1 TASAPVSS
9 GGVVG
14 VGSARS
20 ATGVLRDVDTR
31 GTALLHLSP
40 RGGPPPTLP
49 ALTAMPVASRTLV
62 LAWLLAIALE
72 LAAFLALPHQA
83 EYLIPAVPFVLL
95 LGARILTPRAFGA
108 LAVAIF
114 VSSLVLKASEM
125 GKPDSPGVSAAS
137 LRL

>member
-1 TASAPVSS
+1 AA
-9 GGVVG
+9 
-14 VGSARS
+14 ARS
-20 ATGVLRDVDTR
+20 RWAG
-31 GTALLHLSP
+31 
-40 RGGPPPTLP
+40 RGGRATSSRGQAVPPHCNYPRTSLRPWPRFEVPPPTLP